1 MYPEYPRTFD
11 AVQKPKK
18 IRSDVWKKWKH
29 DSLEDI
35 QMAFNQ
41 DILVSFEPE
50 IFMKDKKDIEHC
62 KEILVD
68 YF

>member
-35 QMAFNQ
+35 
-41 DILVSFEPE
+41 
-50 IFMKDKKDIEHC
+50 
-62 KEILVD
+62 
-68 YF
+68 